1 MWTGAAQTT
10 GPGINPEN
18 SGLILAQNGWAD
30 LGPEYFWGR
39 AGPRPETWAGPTLA
53 RPKGTVNYLQNMNS
67 GSRSAYNRNGCRK
80 WRLAEE
86 RHTRS
91 RSLGRDQEA

>member
-1 MWTGAAQTT
+1 MWAGPAQTT

-18 SGLILAQNGWAD
+18 SGPILAQNGWAD
-30 LGPEYFWGR
+30 LGPKYFWGR

-53 RPKGTVNYLQNMNS
+53 RPKGNVNYLQNMNS
-67 GSRSAYNRNGCRK
+67 GSRSACNQNGCRK
-80 WRLAEE
+80 WKMVEE
-86 RHTRS
+86 RLTRS